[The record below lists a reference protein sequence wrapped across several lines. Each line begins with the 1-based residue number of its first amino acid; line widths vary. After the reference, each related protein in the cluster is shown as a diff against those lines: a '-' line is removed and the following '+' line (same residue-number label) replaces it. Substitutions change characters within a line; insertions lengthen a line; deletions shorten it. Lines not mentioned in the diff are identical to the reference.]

1 MKKPHNCHCGQIPY
15 VLNSPVDTDSNFKA
29 GFVSILGLPNAGK
42 STLLNALTGYKLA
55 IISPKPQTTRNKITG
70 ILNGKNYQVVFL
82 DTPGFLNPHNLFEKS
97 MLKSINIATF
107 QDSDLICLITEPI
120 EPNEKN
126 LPFYEKLAK
135 AKLPL
140 LLLINKIDA
149 STKEQVASARKAYC
163 DLLKPK
169 AVFEIS
175 ALNGTG
181 MKTLKTGIIDE
192 LPLSPPYYSPDEI
205 TTKWERFFVA
215 EIIREQIFKLFKN
228 EVPYLV
234 AIEIDTFTENSGFP
248 DYVHANIHVS
258 KKSVKPIIIGHK
270 GRCLRTIREN
280 AEKNAE
286 KFINR
291 KVKLELTVKITKDW
305 QNDRVFLKNIGF
317 YD

>member
-1 MKKPHNCHCGQIPY
+1 M
-15 VLNSPVDTDSNFKA
+15 DTDSNFKA

-55 IISPKPQTTRNKITG
+55 IISPKPPTTRNKITG
-70 ILNGKNYQVVFL
+70 ILNGKNYQAVFL

-97 MLKSINIATF
+97 MLKSINVATF

-120 EPNEKN
+120 LPNEKN

-135 AKLPL
+135 AELPL
-140 LLLINKIDA
+140 FLIINKIDA
-149 STKEQVASARKAYC
+149 STKEQVAAAHKAYC
-163 DLLKPK
+163 DLLNPK

-175 ALNGTG
+175 ALNGNG
-181 MKTLKTGIIDE
+181 VKELKAGITNR
-192 LPLSPPYYSPDEI
+192 LPISPPYYSPDEI
-205 TTKWERFFVA
+205 TTKWERFFAA

-234 AIEIDTFTENSGFP
+234 AVEIDTFKENSGFP
-248 DYVHANIHVS
+248 DYVHANVHVS

-270 GRCLRTIREN
+270 GKSLRTIREN
-280 AEKNAE
+280 SEKNLE
-286 KFINR
+286 KFISR
-291 KVKLELTVKITKDW
+291 KIKLELTVKITKDW